1 MLFAVA
7 RETLVL
13 IFWWY
18 AVIVLILYRAHCVS
32 LRLQSCHREPDMYGD
47 NRFSSGYGSIGIEKD
62 SEDASPRKMF
72 GRSIATQG
80 GFPNWEVVKR
90 TPLGLSLASLALH
103 TKVLGEWMMLRSN
116 TMTRSWKQ
124 KVTCDIGDACHDD

>member
-18 AVIVLILYRAHCVS
+18 TVIVLIFYRAHCVS
-32 LRLQSCHREPDMYGD
+32 LRPQLYRRKPDMYGNNHFILRD
-47 NRFSSGYGSIGIEKD
+47 GSIGTEKD
-62 SEDASPRKMF
+62 SEDASPRKKF
-72 GRSIATQG
+72 GRSIATQR

-90 TPLGLSLASLALH
+90 TPFGLSLASLALH
-103 TKVLGEWMMLRSN
+103 TKVLGEWMMLRLSL
-116 TMTRSWKQ
+116 
-124 KVTCDIGDACHDD
+124 IHI